1 MQSYGMVSKIDIK
14 RTYVLKK
21 IGLHACSK
29 YEPVVMEGEG
39 TI

>member
-1 MQSYGMVSKIDIK
+1 
-14 RTYVLKK
+14 LKK

-39 TI
+39 TIWPFNEYESLDHFDNE